1 MPASIPDS
9 RLPTPG
15 SSPSITFIGGGNMA
29 RSLVGGMLA
38 RGHQRDRLLVAEP
51 NPAAREALEREFA
64 INTTDDNAA
73 AAAGADLLLLAVK
86 PQVMAAVCQP
96 LAEVLPRRAVA
107 VSIAAGITSAQLDGW
122 LGGGRAVIRAMPNTP
137 ARIAEGVTALSAGHN
152 VGDRAMELA
161 TAVLGS
167 VGRTLVLDERL
178 LDAVTAVSGTGP
190 AYVFLLAEALVDA
203 AIREGLPAYAA
214 EMLVEQTVRGAGM
227 LLSSVDLTP
236 ERLRAQ
242 VTSPGGTT
250 AAAVHLLEER
260 GFRALVEDAV
270 RAAALRSREMG
281 ERVSEQGAGEA

>member
-137 ARIAEGVTALSAGHN
+137 ALLGAGATGLFANPRVDAGQRALAESVLSAVGLTVWIDDEAQMDAVTALS
-152 VGDRAMELA
+152 
-161 TAVLGS
+161 GS
-167 VGRTLVLDERL
+167 
-178 LDAVTAVSGTGP
+178 GP
-190 AYVFLLAEALVDA
+190 AYLFLLAEAMQAGAEAL
-203 AIREGLPAYAA
+203 GLPAEAA
-214 EMLVEQTVRGAGM
+214 RALATQTLLGAARMLAESDEPAAT
-227 LLSSVDLTP
+227 
-236 ERLRAQ
+236 LRAR

-250 AAAVHLLEER
+250 QAAIEYFESGGLRDLVAGAIAAASRR
-260 GFRALVEDAV
+260 GAELAQN
-270 RAAALRSREMG
+270 AG
-281 ERVSEQGAGEA
+281 GAQ